1 MLPNHIDNNINNI
14 YLLNVEYKKIATKQ
28 KKNKKQKTKKRKTL
42 LYKK

>member
-1 MLPNHIDNNINNI
+1 MLPNHIDNNNNNI

-28 KKNKKQKTKKRKTL
+28 KNKKQKTKKRKTL

>member
-1 MLPNHIDNNINNI
+1 MLPNHIDNNNNI

-28 KKNKKQKTKKRKTL
+28 NKTKNKKTKKRKTL